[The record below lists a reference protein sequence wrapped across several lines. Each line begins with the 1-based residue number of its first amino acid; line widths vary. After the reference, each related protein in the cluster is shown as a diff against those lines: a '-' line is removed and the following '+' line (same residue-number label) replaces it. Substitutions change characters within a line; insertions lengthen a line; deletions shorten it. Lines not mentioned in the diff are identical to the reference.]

1 MLQQLTIRHFAIID
15 DLTVDFQPGFL
26 VMTGETGAGKSIII
40 EALGLLLGE
49 RANAS
54 MVRRGANKAFIE
66 GVFTVSQRHRDS
78 IETIIGPL
86 EDDLLIVR
94 RDVDSDGKSTIR
106 LNGRLSTNSLVRPLM
121 RLLVDIHSQ
130 HDNLYLA
137 DEKNHLGLLDQFAQ
151 NHVLEP
157 LQTYQALYRSYRE
170 VQQQL
175 VEAEK
180 THYSEE
186 QLDFFRFQQSEIEA
200 AHIRIGEMAEL
211 EAEKKRISQYET
223 IARQVGTTLSFLKD
237 EQGSLTTLYQA
248 QKALQ
253 QLHNDPVFDGYANQL
268 AENYHQLVAIVDGIE
283 ADFEKLQL
291 DEQRIQE
298 INDRLY
304 LFSKLKRKYGSTEG
318 DILAFYDHVTR
329 QIELASDHEVVVQRL
344 QKQLSDSHR
353 HVVGAAL
360 KLRTARANAAL
371 ELEKRIIAELRDLFL
386 PRAVFK
392 VRLTETREP
401 TESGMDH
408 IEFHVS
414 VNPGQPTLA
423 ISKVA
428 SGGEIS
434 RLMLALKVIFNRL
447 YGVTTTIFD
456 EVDTG
461 VSGEIA
467 SAIGKKMQ
475 SLATSGQV
483 IAITHLPQ
491 VAASAPHHLHVVKEM
506 SEQSTT
512 TNVRLLQ
519 PSERIEVIAKMLS
532 GTTITSAARQTA
544 EQLLTT
550 SHEFSKNR

>member
-1 MLQQLTIRHFAIID
+1 
-15 DLTVDFQPGFL
+15 
-26 VMTGETGAGKSIII
+26 
-40 EALGLLLGE
+40 
-49 RANAS
+49 
-54 MVRRGANKAFIE
+54 
-66 GVFTVSQRHRDS
+66 
-78 IETIIGPL
+78 
-86 EDDLLIVR
+86 
-94 RDVDSDGKSTIR
+94 
-106 LNGRLSTNSLVRPLM
+106 
-121 RLLVDIHSQ
+121 
-130 HDNLYLA
+130 
-137 DEKNHLGLLDQFAQ
+137 
-151 NHVLEP
+151 
-157 LQTYQALYRSYRE
+157 
-170 VQQQL
+170 
-175 VEAEK
+175 
-180 THYSEE
+180 
-186 QLDFFRFQQSEIEA
+186 
-200 AHIRIGEMAEL
+200 
-211 EAEKKRISQYET
+211 
-223 IARQVGTTLSFLKD
+223 
-237 EQGSLTTLYQA
+237 
-248 QKALQ
+248 
-253 QLHNDPVFDGYANQL
+253 
-268 AENYHQLVAIVDGIE
+268 
-283 ADFEKLQL
+283 
-291 DEQRIQE
+291 
-298 INDRLY
+298 
-304 LFSKLKRKYGSTEG
+304 
-318 DILAFYDHVTR
+318 
-329 QIELASDHEVVVQRL
+329 
-344 QKQLSDSHR
+344 
-353 HVVGAAL
+353 VVGAAL

-467 SAIGKKMQ
+467 SAIGRKMQ